1 MKRVSLVLILAVA
14 AGLSIQTA
22 HAQTLKTVT
31 DRGMLSCGVSQGL
44 PGFSA
49 PDDKGNW
56 TGIDVD
62 VCRAIA
68 AAVFNDPTKVKF
80 VPLSAKDRF
89 TALQSGE
96 IDVLSRNTTWT
107 LSRDTSLGAN
117 FTGVTYYD
125 GQGFLVKKSLKV
137 NSALELNSA
146 SVCVQ
151 TGTTTE
157 QNLADY
163 FKSNN
168 MKYEVIA
175 FGTADETVKAYE
187 SGRCDVFTSDVSQL
201 YAERL
206 KLANPAD
213 HVVLPEVI
221 SKEPLGPMVRH
232 GDDQWFDLVK
242 WVLFAMVDAEELGIT
257 QKNVDEMAKS
267 DKPELK
273 RVIRHRRQSRRIARR
288 HQGLGVAD
296 HQGGRQLRRVL
307 RSQRRRRLQAR
318 DRARAQPA
326 LEQGRNSIRAADP
339 LIAVPAVRG
348 DDAARPDHRRR
359 SLSPN
364 CGVRSAAAPAGAGL
378 SCRLLFVAALVW
390 IGYEIVANARA
401 NLQSQRITSGFGF
414 LSQHCRLRRQPEP
427 DSVFGVGHLYP
438 RIPGRPAQHAAG
450 FRHRHLLRH
459 RHRIPGGAGPAVA
472 ELAAGAHFRRLC
484 RTGAQPA
491 GAVPDPVLVSRR
503 ARGVAGPR
511 QSVSLF
517 GAFFLNNRGLVIPK
531 PIAEAGLAAFATCHP
546 DRHRR
551 LAGVA
556 QPCAPATVRQR
567 QTDPDLALCGRPA
580 AWIAVAGSAGVWQA
594 GHV

>member
-1 MKRVSLVLILAVA
+1 MKRVSLVFTFALAA
-14 AGLSIQTA
+14 ALLTQAAS
-22 HAQTLKTVT
+22 AQTLKTIK

-44 PGFSA
+44 PGFSS

-62 VCRAIA
+62 ICRAIA
-68 AAVFNDPTKVKF
+68 TAIFNDPTKIKF

-96 IDVLSRNTTWT
+96 VDLLSRNTTWT
-107 LSRDTSLGAN
+107 LSRDTTLGAN

-187 SGRCDVFTSDVSQL
+187 SGRCDVFTDDTSGL

-242 WVLFAMVDAEELGIT
+242 WTLFAMVDAEELGINS
-257 QKNVDEMAKS
+257 KNVDEMAKS

-273 RVIRHRRQSRRIARR
+273 RILGTDGNFGESLGVTNDWVVRIVKSVGNYGESFDRNVGAGSKLQIAR
-288 HQGLGVAD
+288 GLN
-296 HQGGRQLRRVL
+296 QLWNKGGIQY
-307 RSQRRRRLQAR
+307 A
-318 DRARAQPA
+318 PP
-326 LEQGRNSIRAADP
+326 IR
-339 LIAVPAVRG
+339 
-348 DDAARPDHRRR
+348 
-359 SLSPN
+359 
-364 CGVRSAAAPAGAGL
+364 
-378 SCRLLFVAALVW
+378 
-390 IGYEIVANARA
+390 
-401 NLQSQRITSGFGF
+401 
-414 LSQHCRLRRQPEP
+414 
-427 DSVFGVGHLYP
+427 
-438 RIPGRPAQHAAG
+438 
-450 FRHRHLLRH
+450 
-459 RHRIPGGAGPAVA
+459 
-472 ELAAGAHFRRLC
+472 
-484 RTGAQPA
+484 
-491 GAVPDPVLVSRR
+491 
-503 ARGVAGPR
+503 
-511 QSVSLF
+511 
-517 GAFFLNNRGLVIPK
+517 
-531 PIAEAGLAAFATCHP
+531 
-546 DRHRR
+546 
-551 LAGVA
+551 
-556 QPCAPATVRQR
+556 
-567 QTDPDLALCGRPA
+567 
-580 AWIAVAGSAGVWQA
+580 
-594 GHV
+594 